1 MRTLSGIATCLI
13 AAAGLWPISDS
24 RADELHAVRPIP
36 GYACMALNLTEKQ
49 MFDYNSLPPVREQ
62 PSPTSHSIGVASGI
76 VMIEDPVRTENGFIA
91 MLMPNGKKG
100 WVEADK
106 LKPYHSPS
114 NPPAR
119 CVPSIM
125 SNGRIGLAFPQ

>member
-1 MRTLSGIATCLI
+1 MRTLRAVSACFVV
-13 AAAGLWPISDS
+13 AAGLGISVGS
-24 RADELHAVRPIP
+24 KAEGLHAVRPIP
-36 GYACMALNLTEKQ
+36 GYACMQLNLTEKQ

-62 PSPTSHSIGVASGI
+62 PSSSSHSIGVASGI
-76 VMIEDPVRTENGFIA
+76 VITENPVREENGFVA
-91 MLMPNGKKG
+91 MMLANGKKG
-100 WVEADK
+100 WVAADK
-106 LKPYHSPS
+106 LQPYHSSS